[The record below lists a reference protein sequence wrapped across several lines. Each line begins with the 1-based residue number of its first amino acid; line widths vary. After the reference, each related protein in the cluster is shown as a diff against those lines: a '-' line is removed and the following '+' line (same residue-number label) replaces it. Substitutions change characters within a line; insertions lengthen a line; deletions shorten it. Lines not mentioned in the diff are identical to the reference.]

1 MIPSVRQFKS
11 NSYSHANDHSCRS
24 NGFPCQCCSSFPTQG
39 QPCSFAALTERTKT
53 ELVLNSSIG
62 RNRCTRSHTGCCSH
76 KLLGQ
81 LLEFKKDC
89 CILYTCPTCYEHYM
103 KVARRYKHD
112 KVNPGTQKPSIKQI
126 SRAVTREFSSNCN
139 ILQQPHAAPIIA
151 NRPLNPRGARTAP
164 QHRTP

>member
-1 MIPSVRQFKS
+1 MPIERISVPLLFKLP
-11 NSYSHANDHSCRS
+11 HARS
-24 NGFPCQCCSSFPTQG
+24 AVLFRC
-39 QPCSFAALTERTKT
+39 TEKT

-81 LLEFKKDC
+81 QLEFKKDC

-139 ILQQPHAAPIIA
+139 ILQQPHSAPIIA
-151 NRPLNPRGARTAP
+151 NRPLKSPWRPHCTPAPHSVSCPPAR
-164 QHRTP
+164 